1 MIRVIFAKGYLT
13 ASRNPAIGKGTRL
26 ATRVT
31 VLPSS
36 DYWFSNR
43 TIVAIVGTKV
53 RFEVGLCRLDWR
65 LKMETRK
72 EIETRN
78 TVN

>member
-1 MIRVIFAKGYLT
+1 MT
-13 ASRNPAIGKGTRL
+13 ASRNPTKCKGTRL
-26 ATRVT
+26 ATLKAVLLPTVISVT
-31 VLPSS
+31 SS
-36 DYWFSNR
+36 DYQCSNR

-65 LKMETRK
+65 LKLETRK

-78 TVN
+78 TAT